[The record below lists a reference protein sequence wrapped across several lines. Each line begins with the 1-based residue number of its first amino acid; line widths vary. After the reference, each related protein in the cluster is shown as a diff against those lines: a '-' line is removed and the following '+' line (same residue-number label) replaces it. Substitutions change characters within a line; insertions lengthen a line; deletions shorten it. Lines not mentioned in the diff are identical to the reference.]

1 MKVHIQIPSKERILT
16 CSQVVQLAPKGH
28 SWSKDQLGEYAKD
41 KGVYMIHHG
50 GSIVYV
56 GKTDGL
62 TMTFGAR
69 LRREFQETTSG
80 RRHIYPKL
88 ERLVIPPQILVSFLS
103 LPDVQELVRSEEE
116 VMLDDFAKV
125 AILEQTLIQVYK
137 PEFQ

>member
-16 CSQVVQLAPKGH
+16 CSQVVRLAPKGH

-50 GSIVYV
+50 GLIAYV
-56 GKTDGL
+56 GKTDGP

-69 LRREFQETTSG
+69 LRREFQETASG

-88 ERLVIPPQILVSFLS
+88 ERLVTPPQILVSFLT
-103 LPDVQELVRSEEE
+103 LPDVQDLVRSEE

-125 AILEQTLIQVYK
+125 AILEQALIQVYK
-137 PEFQ
+137 PKFQ